1 MQGEVVEAYMAYEIR
16 LVGKA
21 TVFQAT
27 QDVLSRVDMVRC
39 KHSSWQPL
47 WVDVCLSEVKLGDD
61 SELRNA
67 SVSVG
72 FRSLIEYAN
81 LASFK
86 RVPGIIKRSGW
97 WEDIAAILSPPRS
110 GSIAWTI
117 ISAEEE
123 LSPAITDTFAALDN
137 ELRGS

>member
-1 MQGEVVEAYMAYEIR
+1 MQDEAIEACMAYEIR

-27 QDVLSRVDMVRC
+27 QDVLSRCDMVRC

-47 WVDVCLSEVKLGDD
+47 WIDVCFSEASDD
-61 SELRNA
+61 SEIRYA

-72 FRSLIEYAN
+72 FRSETEYAN
-81 LASFK
+81 LISSK
-86 RVPGIIKRSGW
+86 RVPGIIKRSSW

-110 GSIAWTI
+110 GTISWTVV
-117 ISAEEE
+117 SSGKEPF
-123 LSPAITDTFAALDN
+123 PAITDTFAALDE